1 MIDKFKNILLELN
14 MKELT
19 NGEKRTL
26 QDILKY
32 KIKSCV
38 SDFYVCC
45 GDCPFYKKHNEMLCL
60 HSFYNNP
67 GTVVEDNGTINV
79 NNDNPKFD
87 LNLNYK
93 VDSENSEKVIQD

>member
-1 MIDKFKNILLELN
+1 MIDEFKNILLELN

-45 GDCPFYKKHNEMLCL
+45 GDCPFNRKYGGYGCIGNYINNKSNRRYELFELSEILEEHIKK
-60 HSFYNNP
+60 
-67 GTVVEDNGTINV
+67 
-79 NNDNPKFD
+79 
-87 LNLNYK
+87 
-93 VDSENSEKVIQD
+93 NSGYWR